1 MVWWSMTNDSGA
13 AELCEPFVIQGRL
26 FTLLNDGS
34 ERTHNYFDNG
44 SLVVSDQGKIL
55 YIGPSVPAE
64 YSHYQVKKTRH
75 LIFPG
80 FIDAHVHYPQLP
92 VIASYGASLLEW
104 LDKYTFP
111 EEAKYSQRPY
121 AEKRARQFLELMLQ
135 RGVTSAAVFSTIH
148 EEAFNALL
156 GAASYSGFNLVSG
169 VTAMNRGAP
178 DDVLVDVGLVK
189 EINAK
194 SIESGL
200 CVERFCYAMTPR
212 FALSCTEGM
221 LECCGRLLESNPRL
235 LMQTHINE
243 TKDEVLATSNL
254 FPHATDYLDVYDT
267 FGLLS
272 DRSLFAHGIYT
283 TDSEYERWAAS
294 GASVIHCP
302 TSNTFLGSG
311 LFDASG
317 YVSRDINIGMGS
329 DVGGGVSLNP
339 FVTMSE
345 AYKVAKL
352 DGRVLDPFQLVY
364 WHTLGGAKA
373 INQADFIGSLEP
385 GKWADFCLIDITSD
399 ELGFEAWERSR
410 SVEEK
415 LFGLMFLLPDSM
427 NKVVETYSGGISRW
441 RDASCQGPR

>member
-1 MVWWSMTNDSGA
+1 MTTNSNA

-26 FTLLNDGS
+26 FTLLNDS
-34 ERTHNYFDNG
+34 SVNKYDYFDSG
-44 SLVVSDQGKIL
+44 SMVVGSQGRIL
-55 YIGPSVPAE
+55 YVGPSVPAE
-64 YSHYQVKKTRH
+64 YSHYRVKETQH

-80 FIDAHVHYPQLP
+80 FVDAHVHYPQLP
-92 VIASYGASLLEW
+92 VIASYGASLLDW

-111 EEAKYSQRPY
+111 EESKYSQRSY
-121 AEKRARQFLELMLQ
+121 AERRAHQFLELMLH

-148 EEAFNALL
+148 QEAFDSLL

-169 VTAMNRGAP
+169 VTGMNRGAP
-178 DDVLVDVGLVK
+178 NDLLVDVGLYK
-189 EINAK
+189 EISAK
-194 SIESGL
+194 AIESGL
-200 CVERFCYAMTPR
+200 CVERFRYAMTPR
-212 FALSCTEGM
+212 FALSCTEEM
-221 LECCGRLLESNPRL
+221 LEYCGQLLESNPRL

-243 TKDEVLATSNL
+243 TKDEVLAASNL
-254 FPHATDYLDVYDT
+254 FPHATDYLDVYDA
-267 FGLLS
+267 FGLLT

-283 TDSEYERWAAS
+283 TESEYERWAAS

-317 YVSRDINIGMGS
+317 YILRDINIGMGS

-352 DGRVLDPFQLVY
+352 VGQVLDPLQLVY

-399 ELGFEAWERSR
+399 DLGFEVWERSR

-415 LFGLMFLLPDSM
+415 LFGLMFLLPDSK
-427 NKVVETYSGGISRW
+427 NKVVETYAGGISRW
-441 RDASCQGPR
+441 RDASCLGSV

>member
-1 MVWWSMTNDSGA
+1 MATDLDT
-13 AELCEPFVIQGRL
+13 AELCAPFVIQGRL
-26 FTLLNDGS
+26 FTLRNDSRVG
-34 ERTHNYFDNG
+34 TYDYFDSG
-44 SLVVSDQGKIL
+44 SLVVSDQGRVL
-55 YIGPSVPAE
+55 YVGPSVPAE
-64 YSHYQVKKTRH
+64 YSHYRVKKTQH

-80 FIDAHVHYPQLP
+80 FVDAHVHYPQLP

-121 AEKRARQFLELMLQ
+121 AERRARQFLALMLQ

-148 EEAFNALL
+148 QEAFDALL
-156 GAASYSGFNLVSG
+156 GAASCSGFNLVSG

-178 DDVLVDVGLVK
+178 DDVLVDVGLFR

-194 SIESGL
+194 AIESGL
-200 CVERFCYAMTPR
+200 CVERFRYAMTPR
-212 FALSCTEGM
+212 FALSCTEEM
-221 LECCGRLLESNPRL
+221 LQYCGQLLESNPRL

-243 TKDEVLATSNL
+243 TEDEVLATSNI
-254 FPHATDYLDVYDT
+254 FPHATDYLDVYDA
-267 FGLLS
+267 FGLLTG
-272 DRSLFAHGIYT
+272 RSLFAHGIYT
-283 TDSEYERWAAS
+283 TESEYDRWAKS

-317 YVSRDINIGMGS
+317 YISRDINIGMGS

-352 DGRVLDPFQLVY
+352 GGLVLDPLQLIY

-373 INQADFIGSLEP
+373 INQGDFIGSLES

-399 ELGFEAWERSR
+399 DLGFEVWERSC

-415 LFGLMFLLPDSM
+415 LFGLMFLLPDST
-427 NKVVETYSGGISRW
+427 NKVVETYASGISRW
-441 RDASCQGPR
+441 QDASCLESV

>member
-1 MVWWSMTNDSGA
+1 MTTDLDT
-13 AELCEPFVIQGRL
+13 AELCAPFVIQGRL
-26 FTLLNDGS
+26 FTLRNDSRVG
-34 ERTHNYFDNG
+34 TYDYFDSG
-44 SLVVSDQGKIL
+44 SLVVSDQGRIL
-55 YIGPSVPAE
+55 YVGPSVPAE
-64 YSHYQVKKTRH
+64 YSHYRVKKTQH

-80 FIDAHVHYPQLP
+80 FVDAHVHYPQLP

-121 AEKRARQFLELMLQ
+121 AERRARQFLELMLQ

-148 EEAFNALL
+148 QEAFDALL
-156 GAASYSGFNLVSG
+156 GAASCSGFNLVSG

-178 DDVLVDVGLVK
+178 DDVLVDVGLFR

-194 SIESGL
+194 AIESGL
-200 CVERFCYAMTPR
+200 CVERFRYAMTPR
-212 FALSCTEGM
+212 FALSCTEEM
-221 LECCGRLLESNPRL
+221 LQYCGQLLESNPRL

-243 TKDEVLATSNL
+243 TEDEVLATSNL
-254 FPHATDYLDVYDT
+254 FPHATDYLDVYDA
-267 FGLLS
+267 FGLLTG
-272 DRSLFAHGIYT
+272 RSLFAHGIYT
-283 TDSEYERWAAS
+283 TESEYERWAKS

-317 YVSRDINIGMGS
+317 YISRDINIGMGS

-352 DGRVLDPFQLVY
+352 GGQVLDPLQLIY

-373 INQADFIGSLEP
+373 INQGDFIGSLEP

-399 ELGFEAWERSR
+399 DLGFEVWERSC

-415 LFGLMFLLPDSM
+415 LFGLMFLLPDST
-427 NKVVETYSGGISRW
+427 NKVVETYASGISRW
-441 RDASCQGPR
+441 QDASCLESA